1 MNTLLQ
7 RGLAC
12 GFEFWGCEVVAVW
25 AAPIRWVGSLFHT
38 MSEGGLWPIF
48 GVIHVAM
55 LDEGC
60 RLACVCDA
68 YR

>member
-1 MNTLLQ
+1 
-7 RGLAC
+7 
-12 GFEFWGCEVVAVW
+12 
-25 AAPIRWVGSLFHT
+25 

-55 LDEGC
+55 LDGGC

-68 YR
+68 YRLVADECPGGAWACSHGWSDAALSVA